1 MIVSN
6 LPLPFFFLFFFFSF
20 ISRLSSPPPSCVLA
34 GLDVWTVIL
43 VTIWLKFPEQR
54 HKNSSELNKGK
65 QDTICMTETTR
76 TSHFVFL
83 LFALYLLYKLFFFF
97 FTRHQGFFFLL
108 KILSNKNSISP
119 PYFQCNYRA
128 FKLEQEQNKLPK
140 TDFQLLKLMVR

>member
-6 LPLPFFFLFFFFSF
+6 LPLPFFFSFFFSF
-20 ISRLSSPPPSCVLA
+20 ISRLSSPPPSCLLA

-43 VTIWLKFPEQR
+43 VTIWLKFPKQR

-65 QDTICMTETTR
+65 QDPLCMAETTR

-97 FTRHQGFFFLL
+97 FFFTRHHGIFVCLTYYPTRIQSHLHTSSSIIELL
-108 KILSNKNSISP
+108 N
-119 PYFQCNYRA
+119 
-128 FKLEQEQNKLPK
+128 
-140 TDFQLLKLMVR
+140 